1 METLILKYDKNN
13 ILAAK
18 TVKYIL
24 SLGVFTAETK
34 QNGLDKSLAEIKEGK
49 VYKAKS
55 AKDLMSKIK

>member
-13 ILAAK
+13 TLAAK

-24 SLGVFTAETK
+24 SLGVFTAETE
-34 QNGLDKSLAEIKEGK
+34 QNGLDRSLAEIKEGK